1 MRNNIFRYMLFL
13 FLGLACNV
21 IIAATPENGKK
32 YYLAAHTKQSDGTYV
47 DRYLYVN
54 NSSLANGIACDKAN
68 TNYAWEL
75 IANGTDAYYIKN
87 GSGKY
92 LSYANKS
99 LTVADAA
106 YSFKFTD
113 DAVDKASGAY
123 SLYNPTSSGGKYMVM
138 AASGSGYNQNSVP
151 INNGSWSSDF
161 LLSPVV
167 DAESLPSLA
176 VMSPAPAKATFIW
189 NNEEIT
195 STPYYLEEGM
205 KITDPTLTLNT
216 YNKAYKFEG
225 FYTDAAYT
233 APLASTTIETLTPGL
248 TIYAKF
254 TLDIFSEH
262 YGDKWIHIVRA
273 TVPGHAITVS
283 SNEEGIAPTFNS
295 LDYSNEGVLW
305 CLVGNAED
313 FKMYSKVCGD
323 DLALKTDGTPANSV
337 TVSMVKTTDAT
348 SWHLISR
355 GDNYV
360 ITPKGN
366 TSHGINAFGG
376 TDYLGGPIKFW
387 GSNDS
392 GSYWS
397 FNGVDMEKP
406 FTLEISVDQV
416 WESSP
421 RVAELNMTL
430 NGVSSSTRIMGSVE
444 EKTYYLPTYATTFS
458 LSSMTYRG
466 YTFNGFAEGVE
477 SYKDQEI
484 PAEGVKITAS
494 YTANDERTLYYT
506 PRDGRPYRIPA
517 IATAK
522 NGDIFAV
529 CDYRPCGND
538 IGYGEVDLVCRVS
551 SDNGVTWTEEKCI
564 ADGQGDAYAANDT
577 AKIWQVGFGDPAIVA
592 DRERNEVLVMSVCG
606 NQTCW
611 DGTFGEANPNPNRVA
626 RIRIKYDD
634 EKQEWVYGQVEEVT
648 YDIYPKFVDKAGN
661 VHAASLF
668 IGAGKICQSRVV
680 KKGDY
685 YRLYCAVWNVTKTQ
699 RQHHNY
705 VIYSDDFGQTWNV
718 LGNLGYDNC
727 PSKYGNEPKCEEL
740 PDGTVVLSSRKN
752 GGRYFNLF
760 TFDDDSYTTGSWG
773 TEASSNDITGGLSFG
788 GNSTNGEIYKVAV
801 IRKADGEKC
810 DIMFQSIPTGSDRSN
825 VAIYYKEMS
834 YNPNGTNK
842 YKPASF
848 STGWT
853 KGKHVSTKGSCYSTM
868 ILQADGRIA
877 FFFEEEPG
885 GYTMV
890 YIPYTIEELTGGAY
904 GIDTDHVVGIEE
916 VVSVPTSQPSAIY
929 DLTGRKVNAITEHGI
944 YIVGSRK
951 VIR

>member
-13 FLGLACNV
+13 FLGLAYNV
-21 IIAATPENGKK
+21 IIAATPESGKK

-47 DRYLYVN
+47 DRYLYVSN
-54 NSSLANGIACDKAN
+54 GSLTNGVACDKAN
-68 TNYAWEL
+68 TSYAWEL
-75 IANGTDAYYIKN
+75 IVNGADAYYIKN

-113 DAVDKASGAY
+113 DAIDKASGAY

-176 VMSPAPAKATFIW
+176 VMSPTPAKATFIW

-283 SNEEGIAPTFNS
+283 SNEEGVAPTFNS

-337 TVSMVKTTDAT
+337 TVSMVKTADAT

-376 TDYLGGPIKFW
+376 TDFLGGPIKFW

-444 EKTYYLPTYATTFS
+444 EKTYYLPTYAPTFS

-477 SYKDQEI
+477 SYKEQEI

-494 YTANDERTLYYT
+494 YTANDERTLFYT

-577 AKIWQVGFGDPAIVA
+577 AMIWQVGFGDPAIVA

-727 PSKYGNEPKCEEL
+727 PSKWGNEPKCEEL

-801 IRKADGEKC
+801 IRKADGAKC

-944 YIVGSRK
+944 YIVGGRK

>member
-1 MRNNIFRYMLFL
+1 MLFL
-13 FLGLACNV
+13 LLGLACNV
-21 IIAATPENGKK
+21 ISAATPESGKK
-32 YYLAAHTKQSDGTYV
+32 YYFAAHTKQSDGTYV

-54 NSSLANGIACDKAN
+54 NGSLANGTACDKAN
-68 TNYAWEL
+68 QNYTWEL

-99 LTVADAA
+99 LNVADAA
-106 YSFKFTD
+106 YSFKFTN
-113 DAVDKASGAY
+113 DAVDKSSGAL

-161 LLSPVV
+161 LLSPIV
-167 DAESLPSLA
+167 DTESLPSLA
-176 VMSPAPAKATFIW
+176 VASPELANATFTW

-195 STPYYLEEGM
+195 STPYYMEEEIE
-205 KITDPTLTLNT
+205 ITAPTLTLKT

-225 FYTDAAYT
+225 FFTDAAYT
-233 APLASTTIETLTPGL
+233 TPLASPTIETLTPGL

-254 TLDIFSEH
+254 TLDVFSANF
-262 YGDKWIHIVRA
+262 GDKLIRLKMFRDA
-273 TVPGHAITVS
+273 S
-283 SNEEGIAPTFNS
+283 
-295 LDYSNEGVLW
+295 YSAGLKSAANDAAGSTQVCDLTASTELW
-305 CLVGNAED
+305 YLVGNADE
-313 FKMYSKVCGD
+313 FKLYNKAVGGD
-323 DLALKTDGTPANSV
+323 YALHVSGTSNGSAATMTAAASATTWKLITKDGGYAIVPSN
-337 TVSMVKTTDAT
+337 AT
-348 SWHLISR
+348 GMS
-355 GDNYV
+355 
-360 ITPKGN
+360 
-366 TSHGINAFGG
+366 INAYGG
-376 TDYLGGPIKFW
+376 KGGDLKLYNAGDQGGWWVLDAVSENAF
-387 GSNDS
+387 SLK
-392 GSYWS
+392 
-397 FNGVDMEKP
+397 VQ
-406 FTLEISVDQV
+406 VDQV

-430 NGVSSSTRIMGSVE
+430 NGVNSSTRIMGSVE

-484 PAEGVKITAS
+484 PAEGINITAS
-494 YTANDERTLYYT
+494 YTANEERSLFYT

-517 IATAK
+517 IATAP

-592 DRERNEVLVMSVCG
+592 DCERNEVLVMSVCG

-634 EKQEWVYGQVEEVT
+634 EKKEWIYGEVEEVT

-718 LGNLGYDNC
+718 LGNLGYNNC

-760 TFDDDSYTTGSWG
+760 TFNDDSYTTGSWG
-773 TEASSNDITGGLSFG
+773 AEASSNDITGGLSFG
-788 GNSTNGEIYKVAV
+788 GNSTNGEIYKVAA
-801 IRKADGEKC
+801 IRNSDGAKC

-825 VAIYYKEMS
+825 VAIYYKEMGYKTDGS
-834 YNPNGTNK
+834 NK
-842 YKPASF
+842 YTPTSF
-848 STGWT
+848 SQGWT

-868 ILQADGRIA
+868 IMQADGRIA

-904 GIDTDHVVGIEE
+904 SVDTDYVGIEE
-916 VVSVPTSQPSAIY
+916 MEIAPNSQSSTVY
-929 DLTGRKVNAITEHGI
+929 DLMGRKLDKAAERGI
-944 YIVGSRK
+944 YIVGGKK
-951 VIR
+951 VIF